1 MRTSRLGSFVSVTF
15 LLTACT
21 PYPLVQR
28 IAAAHPGCVF
38 HADST
43 RTRTVA
49 LSLDDGPDRETTP
62 RILDLLRRYDSRATF
77 FLISSHIPGND
88 SLVLRMLRDG
98 HEIGNH
104 MSRNEASI
112 FLSPSEF
119 ESSLLVTDRALRK
132 FTTPRWMRPGSG
144 WYNERM
150 ISTIRRHNYRCAL
163 GSVYPFDPQIPVAS
177 YSVRVILRQVRPGSI
192 IILHDGGYKGRNTVR
207 VLARLL
213 PELARRGYN
222 VVTLSGLLPPP

>member
-1 MRTSRLGSFVSVTF
+1 
-15 LLTACT
+15 
-21 PYPLVQR
+21 
-28 IAAAHPGCVF
+28 
-38 HADST
+38 
-43 RTRTVA
+43 
-49 LSLDDGPDRETTP
+49 
-62 RILDLLRRYDSRATF
+62 
-77 FLISSHIPGND
+77 
-88 SLVLRMLRDG
+88 
-98 HEIGNH
+98 

-112 FLSPSEF
+112 FLSPSAF
-119 ESSLLVTDRALRK
+119 ESSLLVADSALRR
-132 FTTPRWMRPGSG
+132 FATPRWMRPGSG

-150 ISTIRRHNYRCAL
+150 ISTIRKHNYRCAL

-192 IILHDGGYKGRNTVR
+192 IILHDGGYKGRNTVK